1 MGQVTKW
8 YLLALVA
15 VNMALLP
22 MSVSEVGADSGDKN
36 CYFHGPLMEPPNA
49 CSCVEATPAECSS
62 HAQCSEIYE
71 TLCANEEEN

>member
-36 CYFHGPLMEPPNA
+36 C
-49 CSCVEATPAECSS
+49 
-62 HAQCSEIYE
+62 
-71 TLCANEEEN
+71 